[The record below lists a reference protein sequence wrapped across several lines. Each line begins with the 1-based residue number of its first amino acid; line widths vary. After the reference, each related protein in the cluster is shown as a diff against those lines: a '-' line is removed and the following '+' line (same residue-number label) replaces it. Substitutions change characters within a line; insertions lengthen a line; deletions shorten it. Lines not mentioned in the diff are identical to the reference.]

1 MTVAMPSITHLV
13 VIESSGHANLL
24 PNKMR
29 KNFSR
34 KILNRK
40 IKDFKRQSPQDHNNK
55 IDMFIHHL
63 VVRKREINVA
73 MHYRVTYPKCII
85 GNFSKSSNQLITFI
99 ILLLFAI
106 GNVRWYFWFG
116 SFTLTGIWHSQ
127 FMRLM
132 CRSLNHHHSIV
143 DNNNCIC
150 SCTYCLR
157 SSTWYQCI
165 VELMKL

>member
-13 VIESSGHANLL
+13 VIESPGHANLL

-40 IKDFKRQSPQDHNNK
+40 IKDLKRRSPQDHNNK

-73 MHYRVTYPKCII
+73 MHYCVTYPKCII
-85 GNFSKSSNQLITFI
+85 GNFSKSSNQLHNNVHYFI
-99 ILLLFAI
+99 VVCHRECAVVLLVRFVYIDWYLAFAI
-106 GNVRWYFWFG
+106 QAVDVPQ
-116 SFTLTGIWHSQ
+116 SQ
-127 FMRLM
+127 P
-132 CRSLNHHHSIV
+132 
-143 DNNNCIC
+143 
-150 SCTYCLR
+150 
-157 SSTWYQCI
+157 SSQHRR
-165 VELMKL
+165 